1 MELTIQQLAE
11 QAGVQRDTVRYYEKL
26 DLLPKPARNEAN
38 YRIYGESSLERVR
51 FIKSA
56 QALGF
61 TLKDVNQMLGQ
72 PNPAEIVALLTERL
86 NKTKKEIVQSTSKK
100 DKLESILEKCTKEE
114 DQDASYFFDYLK
126 QQRILPG
133 TELMFCRHSYLYD
146 IGQWQVKGVFRNDGE
161 SPVQLR
167 GHVFIEH
174 QDNLWHVRRDFLFLN
189 EENKTETIEFCV
201 PSFPHEDVTQE
212 FTADCSMFGDVLG
225 TIEFAAHSI
234 FKTYQMPA
242 YGISGR
248 EFLKRVH
255 TNLYEAHGMLSNG
268 QKTICSWNYDMCRE
282 LQNEKE
288 SEVQN

>member
-11 QAGVQRDTVRYYEKL
+11 RAGVQRDTVRYYEKL

-61 TLKDVNQMLGQ
+61 TLKDVNQMLGH
-72 PNPAEIVALLTERL
+72 PKPTDIVALLTERL
-86 NKTKKEIVQSTSKK
+86 NKTKKEIVQFTSKK
-100 DKLESILEKCTKEE
+100 DKLESILEKCTKDE
-114 DQDASYFFDYLK
+114 DQNVSFFFDYLK

-174 QDNLWHVRRDFLFLN
+174 QDNLWHIRRDFLFLN

-201 PSFPHEDVTQE
+201 PSFPHADITQE

-225 TIEFAAHSI
+225 TIEFADHSI
-234 FKTYQMPA
+234 FKTYRMPA

-288 SEVQN
+288 NEVQN